1 MSSPSTFLQGLR
13 SASTP
18 LLGLAL
24 AWAFAFVAQADS
36 VDVPTRWVGVV
47 LPLEA
52 VDVAAQTA
60 GRLEQVAVRA
70 GEAVE
75 ASALLARIDARNA
88 LQEQRIAD
96 AELQVAEAELARASA
111 RNRQEASRYE
121 RRSTSAELWS
131 EEELSSM
138 EVEARSA
145 AADLS
150 AAEARVARA
159 RAEVEQWRQV
169 VEQSEI
175 RAPFAGRVAVRY
187 LDSGAIVAPGTEI
200 VRLVSGEALLVRF
213 AVPPEEI
220 GGLRLGAR
228 VDVLD
233 TAGERVGQARIQHVA
248 PEIDLASQRIF
259 AEATLDA
266 STLGREIQGGLGVE
280 VRLVAGV
287 PAAGAPAADPPVER
301 VPPEGG
307 GR

>member
-1 MSSPSTFLQGLR
+1 MSFPSTIRRGRR
-13 SASTP
+13 SA
-18 LLGLAL
+18 LGRLGALGLAWACPLLLL
-24 AWAFAFVAQADS
+24 AEARS
-36 VDVPTRWVGVV
+36 TTSRWVGVV

-52 VDVAAQTA
+52 VDVAAQSA

-70 GEAVE
+70 GQAVE
-75 ASALLARIDARNA
+75 AAALLARIDSRNA
-88 LQEQRIAD
+88 LQERRIAE
-96 AELQVAEAELARASA
+96 AELQVADAELARATA
-111 RNRQEASRYE
+111 RHRQETSRYE

-138 EVEARSA
+138 EVEARAA
-145 AADLS
+145 AADRS

-159 RAEVEQWRQV
+159 RAAVEQWRQV

-220 GGLRLGAR
+220 AGLRIGAEVEVLDPDGEPVGRAR
-228 VDVLD
+228 V
-233 TAGERVGQARIQHVA
+233 QHVA

-266 STLGREIQGGLGVE
+266 ATLGREIQGGLGVE
-280 VRLVAGV
+280 VRL
-287 PAAGAPAADPPVER
+287 AATGASDER

-307 GR
+307 ER